1 MNGIET
7 GINPELIRIGQAVGE
22 AGGRAVIVGGFVR
35 DRLMNRPS
43 KDLDVEVFGLSL
55 EGLETI
61 LGRFG
66 EVLTVGRSFGVLRI
80 KGRSIDFSLPRRDS
94 KVAPGHKGFEI
105 TFDAAL
111 SFEEASRR
119 RDLTINSMG
128 FDLATGEILD
138 PHGGKRD
145 LASKTL
151 RATDVR
157 YFSEDPLRG
166 LRVAQFAARFRM
178 SPDRELVEL
187 CRALDLSELPA
198 ERILEEFRKLLVQGE
213 KPSLGLEFLR
223 ETGLLR
229 FFPELDAL
237 VGLVQNPFWHPEGSV
252 WIHTLMAVD
261 EAAGLRDGGN
271 ADETLMFA
279 ALCHDLGKQAAT
291 VVGERVRSLSHDTE
305 GVKLAERFL
314 ERMRAPFDLVR
325 AVGALVRHHLAPT
338 LLVDGGAKPAAYRR
352 LSRKLA
358 AAGVRME
365 TLARLAR
372 ADHLG
377 RRTPDAESRVYPG
390 GDLFMEIAGELEVQ
404 AHAPRDAVSGRHLI
418 ARGLEPGPLFGE
430 ILRRCREVQDETGWD
445 DPVRILNTVMKLD
458 TD

>member
-1 MNGIET
+1 MTGIET
-7 GINPELIRIGQAVGE
+7 GIDPELIRIGRAVGE

-55 EGLETI
+55 ESLENV

-66 EVLTVGRSFGVLRI
+66 AVLAVGRSFGVLRI

-105 TFDAAL
+105 TFDASL
-111 SFEEASRR
+111 GFEEASRR

-128 FDLATGEILD
+128 LDLATGEILD
-138 PHGGKRD
+138 PHGGQSD

-151 RATDVR
+151 RATDAR
-157 YFSEDPLRG
+157 YFREDPLRG

-187 CRALDLSELPA
+187 CRKLDLSELPA

-237 VGLVQNPFWHPEGSV
+237 VGLVQDPVWHPEGSV
-252 WIHTLMAVD
+252 WIHTLMVVD
-261 EAAGLRDGGN
+261 EAAGLRDGRD
-271 ADETLMFA
+271 ADEALMFA
-279 ALCHDLGKQAAT
+279 ALCHDMGKQATT
-291 VVGERVRSLSHDTE
+291 VIEERVRSLSHDTE
-305 GVKLAERFL
+305 GVKLAENFL
-314 ERMRAPFDLVR
+314 VRLRVPLDLMR
-325 AVGALVRHHLAPT
+325 AVGALVQHHLAPT
-338 LLVDGGAKPAAYRR
+338 LLVAGGAKPAAYRR

-358 AAGVRME
+358 AEGVRME

-377 RRTPDAESRVYPG
+377 RGTHDAESRTYPE
-390 GDLFMEIAGELEVQ
+390 GDRFMAIAGELEVQ
-404 AHAPRDAVSGRHLI
+404 AHAPRDAVMGRHLI
-418 ARGLEPGPLFGE
+418 ALGLEPGPLFGE
-430 ILRRCREVQDETGWD
+430 ILRRCREVQDETGWN
-445 DPVRILNTVMKLD
+445 DPERILNAVMGSD
-458 TD
+458 